1 MYKIGDTINF
11 VPEALRYCKSHG
23 YIKTKSVPG
32 VVVWIHPQRRFMVLE
47 RRIAPGLCYRESI
60 FIRSGRNQTNEND
73 RNHEPQ
79 GRSGEN
85 RHRPQFGR
93 SSKLR
98 G

>member
-11 VPEALRYCKSHG
+11 VPEALRYCKKDGH
-23 YIKTKSVPG
+23 IKAKSVPG

-47 RRIAPGLCYRESI
+47 RRVAPGLCYRESI
-60 FIRSGRNQTNEND
+60 FIRSGRSLPNEND
-73 RNHEPQ
+73 RNHELE
-79 GRSGEN
+79 GRSGKN
-85 RHRPQFGR
+85 RHRPKFGR